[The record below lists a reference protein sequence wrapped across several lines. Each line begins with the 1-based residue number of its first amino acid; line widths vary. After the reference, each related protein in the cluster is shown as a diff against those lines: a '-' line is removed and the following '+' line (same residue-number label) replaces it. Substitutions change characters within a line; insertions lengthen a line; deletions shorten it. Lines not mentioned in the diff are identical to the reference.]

1 MRATVCVFLLQL
13 GAPVDIAAIEP
24 FLRNLLEDVLP
35 VPSWLRRFVARRIAM
50 RTSRSHNS
58 SKPMPAAAAA
68 LGVSE
73 WLVNPGIVLASR
85 T

>member
-35 VPSWLRRFVARRIAM
+35 VPSWLRRFVARRIA
-50 RTSRSHNS
+50 RAS
-58 SKPMPAAAAA
+58 SPPR
-68 LGVSE
+68 G
-73 WLVNPGIVLASR
+73 NPPRHRLQRAPHLR
-85 T
+85 Q